1 MWARD
6 LILFYLEFYKSQN
19 FRGYRRFNAHFFCL
33 FNQLPLH
40 FVSRTSPVCVRRYFC
55 FTRTYVSFHTNE
67 NCVNNTAT
75 DFFHSSQNFNFT
87 FIFPLD
93 IKYLA
98 WRQKKNSKW
107 VLARGMPALG
117 FYARRPAT
125 YNTHINIVLLVGW
138 YYVRDSK

>member
-1 MWARD
+1 MKDKNAENIDDRKR
-6 LILFYLEFYKSQN
+6 LLFVCLISRLHILFCML
-19 FRGYRRFNAHFFCL
+19 
-33 FNQLPLH
+33 
-40 FVSRTSPVCVRRYFC
+40 SPVCVRRYFC

-98 WRQKKNSKW
+98 
-107 VLARGMPALG
+107 
-117 FYARRPAT
+117 
-125 YNTHINIVLLVGW
+125 
-138 YYVRDSK
+138 